1 MRQIP
6 LYGVLFNDIDKLVN
20 RTMSL
25 DNEDNSN
32 NLPPQPSD
40 VESVRLGESVHIDT
54 DGQPSVY
61 HQGVAGKLMTAKEA
75 AIKMKNGVYGL
86 FIMLQHQAFFFP
98 ISAHMTKSHQS
109 MLFQQIDAT
118 RKACLDAL
126 KAAQGNLSQCVAE
139 VILVSPPKKEEDEIV
154 PVSGDKVTSS
164 FQRAVLSQDASERI
178 ALKVKQSLT
187 TVGLET
193 QWREH
198 FRSEVPPLAGTTPIL
213 HVQQED
219 EGDDGESGSGDA
231 DGKPKHTWSL
241 LYTTETS
248 DGPITEEIHK
258 YKHIPEE
265 DLDKDIKQGPGSGHK

>member
-1 MRQIP
+1 M
-6 LYGVLFNDIDKLVN
+6 D
-20 RTMSL
+20 
-25 DNEDNSN
+25 DNKDTEQKIS
-32 NLPPQPSD
+32 
-40 VESVRLGESVHIDT
+40 LGESVHINT
-54 DGQPSVY
+54 EGQPCIY
-61 HQGVAGKLMTAKEA
+61 HQGVAGTIMSSKDAL
-75 AIKMKNGVYGL
+75 IKMTSGVYGL

-139 VILVSPPKKEEDEIV
+139 VILVSPPAKEEDAIH
-154 PVSGDKVTSS
+154 PMPGDKITSS
-164 FQRAVLSQDASERI
+164 FQRAILSQDSSERI

-193 QWREH
+193 QWREQ
-198 FRSEVPPLAGTTPIL
+198 FKSAVPPMAGTTPIL
-213 HVQQED
+213 HIQEEDDD
-219 EGDDGESGSGDA
+219 EGGEGGDESGGDSK
-231 DGKPKHTWSL
+231 GKPKHTWSL
-241 LYTTETS
+241 LYTTETL

-265 DLDKDIKQGPGSGHK
+265 SLDHDVDRGPSSGRK